1 MAKNNV
7 IIAQCN
13 KKINDYQYDEEE
25 EKVIRGFS
33 YESNSIDEDEFYE
46 QEIKILLSCDWKF
59 NKSSDR

>member
-46 QEIKILLSCDWKF
+46 
-59 NKSSDR
+59 

>member
-1 MAKNNV
+1 MPILLDIRDIFDAWCQSKMAKNNV

-33 YESNSIDEDEFYE
+33 YDSNSIDEDEFYE
-46 QEIKILLSCDWKF
+46 
-59 NKSSDR
+59 

>member
-13 KKINDYQYDEEE
+13 KKINDYQYDKEE

-33 YESNSIDEDEFYE
+33 YDSNSIDEDEFYE
-46 QEIKILLSCDWKF
+46 
-59 NKSSDR
+59 